1 MLIAREL
8 KALLENEYKFNKFT
22 STTFKM
28 ADTDNSGQINSV
40 ELYNILYKISL
51 DIGAEPPSK
60 EDTRDIVIHLDT
72 DRSGKI
78 SLKEFKT
85 IIRDILR
92 TMTDDENRLNKWIKI
107 ELYYNFLNNNK
118 KWLNIKK

>member
-85 IIRDILR
+85 LIRDILR

-118 KWLNIKK
+118 KCLIIKK

>member
-28 ADTDNSGQINSV
+28 ADTDNSGQSNSV

-85 IIRDILR
+85 LIRDILR
-92 TMTDDENRLNKWIKI
+92 TMTDDENRLNK
-107 ELYYNFLNNNK
+107 
-118 KWLNIKK
+118 